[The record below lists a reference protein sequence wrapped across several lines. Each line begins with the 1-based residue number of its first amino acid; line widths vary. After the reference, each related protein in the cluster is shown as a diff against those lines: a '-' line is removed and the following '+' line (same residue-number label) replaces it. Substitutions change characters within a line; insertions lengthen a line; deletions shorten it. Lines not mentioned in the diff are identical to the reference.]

1 MSAAFW
7 RSISAALARSSR
19 SLLSASSAF
28 SVQLVCSSSRRGQRA
43 AHFLAVG
50 DRARGRGAHLDQRLL
65 HLEDDHPDHLR
76 RILRPVEQL
85 GDVGGEDIP
94 RPGEDTHSSTPH
106 SKSGPCTANILYK
119 SRANIQESSEF
130 CENSPI
136 FDAEKQ
142 PKILAKWWDLPP
154 TVGQISDERHGAADQ
169 FVGQSLAFLDA
180 VERASRA
187 APLNRPVLVIGERGT
202 GKELIA
208 ERLHH
213 LSSRWAG
220 PLIIMNCAALPEN
233 LIEAEL
239 FGHEAGSFTGAAKT
253 RHGRFEEAD
262 GGTLFLD
269 ELATLSIAGPGPAA
283 ARGRIWRGHPDRR
296 VQADLGRRPHRRRD
310 QRASAALVDKGRF
323 RADLLD
329 RLSFEVITL
338 PPLRAR
344 QGDIPLLAE
353 HFGRRMAVE
362 LDWPNWPG
370 FTPRRMAE
378 LEAYPWPGNVRELR
392 NVVER
397 AVYRARGSGAADR
410 RDPVRSVPFALGA
423 GERARRLRAP
433 IAAADEPAPQ
443 CRSRPRSRADRPDR
457 RLPRRRLRLRTR
469 SCSRTRWPQPLQPA
483 RHRGRARPQLRPA
496 APRAEAPQA
505 ARREAAG

>member
-1 MSAAFW
+1 ME
-7 RSISAALARSSR
+7 RS
-19 SLLSASSAF
+19 
-28 SVQLVCSSSRRGQRA
+28 
-43 AHFLAVG
+43 
-50 DRARGRGAHLDQRLL
+50 
-65 HLEDDHPDHLR
+65 
-76 RILRPVEQL
+76 EQF
-85 GDVGGEDIP
+85 I
-94 RPGEDTHSSTPH
+94 
-106 SKSGPCTANILYK
+106 
-119 SRANIQESSEF
+119 
-130 CENSPI
+130 
-136 FDAEKQ
+136 
-142 PKILAKWWDLPP
+142 
-154 TVGQISDERHGAADQ
+154 
-169 FVGQSLAFLDA
+169 GQSLAFLDA

-269 ELATLSIAGPGPAA
+269 ELGTLSMPAQDRLLRAVEYGEITRIGASKPMSVDVRIVA
-283 ARGRIWRGHPDRR
+283 ATNENLPS
-296 VQADLGRRPHRRRD
+296 Q
-310 QRASAALVDKGRF
+310 VDKGKF

-344 QGDIPLLAE
+344 QGDVPVLSE

-370 FTPRRMAE
+370 FTPRAVAE
-378 LEAYPWPGNVRELR
+378 LEAYSWPGNVRELR
-392 NVVER
+392 NVIER
-397 AVYRARGSGAADR
+397 AVYRHEDPERPIDEIVFDPFHSPWAPSIGGTAVSASLAPAAESADA
-410 RDPVRSVPFALGA
+410 DPV
-423 GERARRLRAP
+423 AP
-433 IAAADEPAPQ
+433 SAFPQVAAAPA
-443 CRSRPRSRADRPDR
+443 STSDFRAAVSDYERQLLEEALR
-457 RLPRRRLRLRTR
+457 RNRFN
-469 SCSRTRWPQPLQPA
+469 Q
-483 RHRGRARPQLRPA
+483 RATAAALNLSYDQLRHALKRHKLQDSA
-496 APRAEAPQA
+496 A
-505 ARREAAG
+505 